1 MPLLTLIG
9 NIGTGKVI
17 PQKTLKVI
25 FFLKEIFGIFTV
37 GKEIIS

>member
-1 MPLLTLIG
+1 MPLLPLIG

-37 GKEIIS
+37 GKEIIP